1 LLLVE
6 RTLLKHKLIIIV
18 SELLLNAYKY
28 HIELTWFCFL
38 DARRRKK
45 CSLVM
50 HKKKRRILPYVP
62 TEDGARRLKQ
72 MASVATA
79 LISSGTEFCNELIY
93 MPTMAPRSSNQ
104 AKLEEGGMQV
114 SKYFTQNN
122 AMTI

>member
-1 LLLVE
+1 LLFVE
-6 RTLLKHKLIIIV
+6 HTLLKHKLIIIV

-28 HIELTWFCFL
+28 YIELTWFCFL

-45 CSLVM
+45 RSLVM

-79 LISSGTEFCNELIY
+79 LISSETEFCNELIY
-93 MPTMAPRSSNQ
+93 MPAMAPRSSNQ
-104 AKLEEGGMQV
+104 ARLEEGGMQV